1 MSRDNIVISTRFSYN
16 VPVAFF
22 LLFIDFCAQKCYN
35 LTSLENTR
43 REVGKMAR
51 REDVEMIIKRLD
63 ECKPDFFFK
72 ICDGSSVGIDC
83 MLRLLYEAGRDV
95 SSGEI
100 TEKMGVSTARVA
112 VLVRKAVA
120 RGLVERNVD
129 PVDARRT
136 CIRLTDVGA
145 AAVRRT
151 MTEVEDVV
159 GKIIDSLGLDEIE
172 RFVET
177 SRRIKEIVTEKAE

>member
-1 MSRDNIVISTRFSYN
+1 
-16 VPVAFF
+16 
-22 LLFIDFCAQKCYN
+22 
-35 LTSLENTR
+35 
-43 REVGKMAR
+43 
-51 REDVEMIIKRLD
+51 
-63 ECKPDFFFK
+63 
-72 ICDGSSVGIDC
+72 